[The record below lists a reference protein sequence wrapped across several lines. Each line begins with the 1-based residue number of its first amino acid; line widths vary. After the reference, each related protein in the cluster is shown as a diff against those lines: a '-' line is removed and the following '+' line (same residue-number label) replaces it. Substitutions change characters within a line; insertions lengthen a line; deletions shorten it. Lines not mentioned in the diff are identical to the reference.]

1 MSAEYN
7 GFIRETDYFHHIFR
21 NIYSL
26 RQKVVMVTNIDTH
39 TKMPFVPVFFQ
50 YVLNDKV
57 SYPEETFMDW
67 EFKISVMYDIAKVR
81 QTCSVL
87 LVNNIM

>member
-1 MSAEYN
+1 MMFEAQSS
-7 GFIRETDYFHHIFR
+7 IT
-21 NIYSL
+21 S
-26 RQKVVMVTNIDTH
+26 Q
-39 TKMPFVPVFFQ
+39 MPCVPLFSQ

-81 QTCSVL
+81 QKR
-87 LVNNIM
+87 